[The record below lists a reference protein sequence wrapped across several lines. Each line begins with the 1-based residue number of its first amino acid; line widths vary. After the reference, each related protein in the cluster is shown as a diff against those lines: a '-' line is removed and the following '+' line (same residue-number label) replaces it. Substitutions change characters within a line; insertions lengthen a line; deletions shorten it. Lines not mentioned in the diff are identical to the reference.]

1 MSKELKKIGLRSYN
15 ARHMK
20 TLIEQFLQLDRLY
33 WAAAIGGSVLFV
45 LRLGLMVFGLAHDDH
60 QVASDGDHDGH
71 FKLFTIHSLTGFT
84 MMFGWI
90 GLACLKQTG
99 IGAGLSCLAAVAAGI
114 LMLLVTGWI
123 FKMAGMLT
131 SKGADFSIQDM
142 VGVEGSVYTKITKNG
157 TGKVHVSVHGV
168 LHELL
173 AVAEDKQE
181 IQSFERIVVVRI
193 LDEQTLVVKK

>member
-1 MSKELKKIGLRSYN
+1 MES
-15 ARHMK
+15 M
-20 TLIEQFLQLDRLY
+20 IEQFLQSDRLY
-33 WAAAIGGSVLFV
+33 WAAAIGGSLLFL
-45 LRLGLMVFGLAHDDH
+45 LRLCMMLFGLAHDDH

-90 GLACLKQTG
+90 GLASLKQTA
-99 IGAGLSCLAAVAAGI
+99 IGPALSCVAALGTGA

-123 FKMAGMLT
+123 FRTAQKLT
-131 SKGADFSIQDM
+131 SKGANFDIQDM
-142 VGVEGSVYTKITKNG
+142 VGVEGQVYTKIGANK

-193 LDEQTLVVKK
+193 LDEQTVVVKK